1 MAKKPKGRIS
11 FQGMP
16 GAYSHLACREVHPE
30 LEPLPCFNFEDA
42 LAAVKTGRADLG
54 MIPVENSI
62 AGRVADIHHLLP
74 GSGLHIVGEHYQPV
88 RHQLLGLK
96 GARKRDLTHAHS
108 HVHALAQCR
117 KAIAR
122 LGLKRVVAADTA
134 GSAQDIAK
142 AGDPTQAAI
151 ASPLAA
157 EIYDLDILERDIADA
172 AENTTRFMILSRQPK
187 LPPAAKGPVVTTFIF
202 RVRSVPAALF
212 KALGGF
218 ATNGVNVTKLE
229 SYMTDSR
236 FTVAEFWA
244 DIEGHPDSRPV
255 KLALEELH
263 FFSTMFK
270 LLGVY
275 PAHAFRGQQ
284 QPEPSLLR
292 PRRRGRA

>member
-1 MAKKPKGRIS
+1 MPRKSKQRIA

-16 GAYSHLACREVHPE
+16 GAYSHLACREVHRE
-30 LEPLPCFNFEDA
+30 LEPLPCVNFEDA
-42 LAAVKTGRADLG
+42 LAAVKTGRAELG

-74 GSGLHIVGEHYQPV
+74 GSGLHIIGEHYQPV
-88 RHQLLGLK
+88 HHQLLAVK
-96 GARKRDLTHAHS
+96 GAKKRDLTHVHS
-108 HVHALAQCR
+108 HVQALSQCR

-134 GSAQDIAK
+134 GSAAEIAK

-151 ASPLAA
+151 ASSLAA
-157 EIYDLDILERDIADA
+157 EIYGLDIVERDIADA
-172 AENTTRFMILSRQPK
+172 EDNTTRFMILSRKPR
-187 LPPAAKGPVVTTFIF
+187 LPPAGDGPVVTTFIF

-244 DIEGHPDSRPV
+244 DIEGHPSDRPV
-255 KLALEELH
+255 KLALEELR

-270 LLGVY
+270 VLGVY
-275 PAHAFRGQQ
+275 PANKFRQDG
-284 QPEPSLLR
+284 
-292 PRRRGRA
+292 

>member
-1 MAKKPKGRIS
+1 MAKKTKGKIS

-30 LEPLPCFNFEDA
+30 LEPLPCVNFEDA

-74 GSGLHIVGEHYQPV
+74 GSGLHVVGEHYQPV
-88 RHQLLGLK
+88 RHQLLGVTGTK
-96 GARKRDLTHAHS
+96 KRALTHVHS

-157 EIYDLDILERDIADA
+157 EIYGLDILERDIADA
-172 AENTTRFMILSRQPK
+172 EDNTTRFMILSRKPK
-187 LPPAAKGPVVTTFIF
+187 LAPAGNGPVVTTFIF

-255 KLALEELH
+255 KLALEELQ
-263 FFSTMFK
+263 FFSTSFK

-275 PAHAFRGQQ
+275 PAHAFRGNHP
-284 QPEPSLLR
+284 PEPPF
-292 PRRRGRA
+292 PRHRRKV